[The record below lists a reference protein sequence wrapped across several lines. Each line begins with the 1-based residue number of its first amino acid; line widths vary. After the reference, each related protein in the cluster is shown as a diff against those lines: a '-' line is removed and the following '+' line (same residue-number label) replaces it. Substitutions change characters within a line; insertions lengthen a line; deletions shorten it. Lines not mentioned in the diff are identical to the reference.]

1 MHFTNVSPHQ
11 DLPLPPPLGLIGQPT
26 TSGTTSMSVDNSNSS
41 RSGSIKNVLIADDSN
56 TERTHLKKILES
68 AGYVVTEAESGS
80 KALELAKATSPDL
93 ILLDIIMDD
102 GDGYQTCRKLKR
114 APETSEI
121 PVIMVSSKQND
132 VDRKWALK
140 LGALDYI
147 VKPYSDEALIQRLSE
162 V

>member
-1 MHFTNVSPHQ
+1 MHLSNVSSRH
-11 DLPLPPPLGLIGQPT
+11 DLPLPIGLIGQPT
-26 TSGTTSMSVDNSNSS
+26 TSGTPSMSADKNNFSRNSKITN
-41 RSGSIKNVLIADDSN
+41 ILIADDSN
-56 TERTHLKKILES
+56 TERKHLKKVLES
-68 AGYVVTEAESGS
+68 VGYVVTEAESGS
-80 KALELAKATSPDL
+80 KAFELAKSSAPDL

-114 APETSEI
+114 TPETTEI
-121 PVIMVSSKQND
+121 PVIMVSSKHND

-147 VKPYSDEALIQRLSE
+147 IKPYSDEALIQRLSE

>member
-1 MHFTNVSPHQ
+1 MHLTNVSPHQ
-11 DLPLPPPLGLIGQPT
+11 DLPLPMGLIGQLT
-26 TSGTTSMSVDNSNSS
+26 TPGTPSMSDDKSNYS
-41 RSGSIKNVLIADDSN
+41 RSGSIKNILIADDSN

-68 AGYVVTEAESGS
+68 AGYVVTEAPSGS
-80 KALELAKATSPDL
+80 KAFELAKSNMPDL

-114 APETSEI
+114 APETSDI

-147 VKPYSDEALIQRLSE
+147 VKPYNDEDLIQRLSE

>member
-1 MHFTNVSPHQ
+1 MHLTNVSPHQ
-11 DLPLPPPLGLIGQPT
+11 DLPLPLGLIGQPT
-26 TSGTTSMSVDNSNSS
+26 TSGTTSMSADNSNYS

-56 TERTHLKKILES
+56 TERTHLKKLLES
-68 AGYVVTEAESGS
+68 AGYVVTEAQSGS
-80 KALELAKATSPDL
+80 KALELAKTTSPDL

-114 APETSEI
+114 APETSDI